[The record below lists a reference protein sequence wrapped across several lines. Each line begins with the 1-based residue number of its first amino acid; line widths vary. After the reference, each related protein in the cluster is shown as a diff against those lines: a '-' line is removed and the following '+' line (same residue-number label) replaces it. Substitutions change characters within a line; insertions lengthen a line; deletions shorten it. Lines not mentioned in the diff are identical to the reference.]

1 MARCLDENINRE
13 GAKIMSSFIVSKET
27 IENILNGIEA
37 CGVRAK
43 KIALNDYTY
52 LSEAKYDAQKFG
64 EELADLNQ
72 RAVNTR
78 YKEAEKSVPV
88 KYDVKCVDKTLKN
101 LMKAQVSLQCL
112 KYQCDEFDY
121 EEPIFRILDKLEV
134 LFLREIVE
142 LMSIYNEISDECWK

>member
-1 MARCLDENINRE
+1 
-13 GAKIMSSFIVSKET
+13 MSSFIVSKET

-88 KYDVKCVDKTLKN
+88 KYDVKCADKTPKN

-112 KYQCDEFDY
+112 KYQSDEFDY
-121 EEPIFRILDKLEV
+121 EEPTLRTLDKLEV
-134 LFLREIVE
+134 LFLREIAK
-142 LMSIYNEISDECWK
+142 LMPGYNEIVDECWK